1 MIKLKR
7 NLLRS
12 AVCFFLTAVLISVPV
27 GAKPSTG
34 AKHAILMD
42 AVSGRILYACSPD
55 ERAKIASTTKIMTGL
70 LVAETCDLQAQVS
83 VPKEAA
89 GTEGS
94 SMYLKAGEI
103 LTVRELLYGMM
114 LHSGND
120 AAVTLA
126 MYCAGSVAAFADKMN
141 QKADELEL
149 TGTHFCNPHGLDE
162 QDHYSTARDLAK
174 LTAYALENDV
184 FRQVVS
190 TKSAVFG
197 DRVLTNHNK
206 LLWSYNGAIGVK
218 TGYTKSAGRILVS
231 AAERN
236 DRRLIAVTI
245 NDPNDWR
252 DHADMLDYGFS
263 QFSDTTLA
271 EPGDILA
278 KLPVISGAES
288 AVDVMIDRR
297 VTVPLAEGEQAE
309 LRLNLPAFVYAPVL
323 AGDCIGTAALIVE
336 GVELMQIPIYIRY
349 SVLEGA

>member
-1 MIKLKR
+1 
-7 NLLRS
+7 
-12 AVCFFLTAVLISVPV
+12 
-27 GAKPSTG
+27 
-34 AKHAILMD
+34 MD
-42 AVSGRILYACSPD
+42 AASGRVLYSHDPD
-55 ERAKIASTTKIMTGL
+55 KKAQIASTTKIMTGL

-141 QKADELEL
+141 QKAEELKL
-149 TGTHFCNPHGLDE
+149 SDTHFCNPHGLDE

-206 LLWSYNGAIGVK
+206 LLWRYEGAIGVK

-236 DRRLIAVTI
+236 GRRLIAVTI
-245 NDPNDWR
+245 NDPNDWH
-252 DHADMLDYGFS
+252 DHTAVLDYGFS

-278 KLPVISGAES
+278 EVPVISGAET
-288 AVDVMIDRR
+288 AVDVVIDRG

-309 LRLNLPAFVYAPVL
+309 LRLELPAFVYAPVL
-323 AGDCIGTAALIVE
+323 AGDRIGTAAVMIE
-336 GVELMQIPIYIRY
+336 GVEFMTIPIYFRF